1 MIEQIRLQNFQA
13 HKDTTLELHPKINVI
28 VGESDQGKSSIAR
41 ALYWLFFNRPSGD
54 EFVNSPKKK
63 TEVTAICKGKEIT
76 RVRSKSINKYVI
88 NGADFDAPRT
98 DVPDQIRDIINFTP
112 TNIQLQDDSPFLLHL
127 NSGDVAKKL
136 NNVVGLNL
144 IDSSYSYINSVIKKQ
159 SAQEK
164 QLKKEIQEK
173 KKQLQSFAK
182 LDTIIEKSEKF
193 EQLQEKLITLDK
205 KHADLSSTIDK
216 IEQTREVLVLQKKI
230 ESTSNPLRS
239 LQKALDSLKEQKQK
253 TERILKYTRL
263 LMELQTKINKQTK
276 PQKRIKQMT
285 EELTQQIQVLED
297 KKRKTKAIQ
306 KIAKVLKESGD
317 QFDTV
322 SKSTAKA
329 QKEFERYKAK
339 LKICPLCDS
348 KLN

>member
-1 MIEQIRLQNFQA
+1 
-13 HKDTTLELHPKINVI
+13 
-28 VGESDQGKSSIAR
+28 
-41 ALYWLFFNRPSGD
+41 
-54 EFVNSPKKK
+54 
-63 TEVTAICKGKEIT
+63 
-76 RVRSKSINKYVI
+76 
-88 NGADFDAPRT
+88 
-98 DVPDQIRDIINFTP
+98 
-112 TNIQLQDDSPFLLHL
+112 
-127 NSGDVAKKL
+127 
-136 NNVVGLNL
+136 VGLNL

-173 KKQLQSFAK
+173 KKQLQCFRK
-182 LDTIIEKSEKF
+182 LDIIIEKSEKF

-306 KIAKVLKESGD
+306 KIATALKESGD